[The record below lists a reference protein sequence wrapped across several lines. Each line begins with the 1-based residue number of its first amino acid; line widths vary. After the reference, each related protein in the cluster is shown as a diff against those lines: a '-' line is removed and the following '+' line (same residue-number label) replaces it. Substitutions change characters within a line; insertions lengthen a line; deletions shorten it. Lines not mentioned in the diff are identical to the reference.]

1 MDGHERS
8 DVVAYRKEYLGMIK
22 QLHDTHLPPPPPS
35 DEMAAIPPPD
45 AEFRKK
51 LTLIYQ
57 DGSIFSTN
65 EGQLWAWAT
74 DDQSVIQPKTKGA
87 GIMVSDYVDQHSGFL
102 QLTPA
107 EAELAKANDPSFPTT
122 ARVFLEYGANKEGY
136 WTSERFLANV
146 KDAIK

>member
-1 MDGHERS
+1 
-8 DVVAYRKEYLGMIK
+8 MIK

-45 AEFRKK
+45 AEFRGKK
-51 LTLIYQ
+51 LTLIYH
-57 DGSIFSTN
+57 DESIFSTN
-65 EGQLWAWAT
+65 EGQ
-74 DDQSVIQPKTKGA
+74 PKTKG
-87 GIMVSDYVDQHSGFL
+87 IMISDYVDQHSGFL

-107 EAELAKANDPSFPTT
+107 EAELAKANGPSFPTT

-146 KDAIK
+146 KDAIKIAKYKYPPDKYTVLLYSTTVAVTGPMLQML